1 MSRGGFRHIPQRTM
15 PFPYANDDSRRVSL
29 EQYAANFHG
38 GILEAHANA
47 FDPYG
52 TGLLSLAMIVTIV
65 LIPD

>member
-1 MSRGGFRHIPQRTM
+1 MSSYPQH
-15 PFPYANDDSRRVSL
+15 YANDGSRRDPL

-38 GILEAHANA
+38 GILEAHADA

-52 TGLLSLAMIVTIV
+52 TGVPSLAITVTVV